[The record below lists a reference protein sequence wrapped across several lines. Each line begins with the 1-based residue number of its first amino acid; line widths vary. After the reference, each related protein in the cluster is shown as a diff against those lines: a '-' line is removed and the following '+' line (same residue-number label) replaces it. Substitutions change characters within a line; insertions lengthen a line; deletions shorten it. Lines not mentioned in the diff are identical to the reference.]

1 MFYPPTLTSRTS
13 KQTNKKSFLDFPVA
27 VQGIRVHLPVQGRRV
42 PSPVWEDLACCGVS
56 KPAHLNN

>member
-13 KQTNKKSFLDFPVA
+13 KQKESFLDFPVV
-27 VQGIRVHLPVQGRRV
+27 VQGIRVHLPMRGTQV
-42 PSPVWEDLACCGVS
+42 PSLVWEDPTCYRVT